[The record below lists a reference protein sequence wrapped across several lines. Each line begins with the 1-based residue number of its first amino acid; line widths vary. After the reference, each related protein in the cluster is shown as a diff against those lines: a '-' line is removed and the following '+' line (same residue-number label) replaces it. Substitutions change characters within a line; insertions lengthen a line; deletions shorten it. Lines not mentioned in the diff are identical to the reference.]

1 MEMKQNSI
9 FKKLLPVVIALAALG
24 IALLVYLFRF
34 IVGHDLLISPLGSS
48 RTASFSK
55 ILVKPLEKY
64 TVLNLEKYPAKP
76 AEIVK
81 EKVLLDDPQYTSY
94 LISFQSDNKKVSGML
109 NVPIGSPPVGGFPVI
124 VMFRGYVD
132 PTIYQ
137 TGVGT
142 QRAAEF
148 FAKNGLITF
157 APDFFG
163 YGESAKQSEDIMEER
178 FQTYTVVL
186 DTLST
191 VVNIEKADPTKIGV
205 WGHSNGGQI
214 ALTILEAT
222 QKEYPTTLWAPVS
235 KPFPFSVL
243 YYTDE
248 SQDRGKF
255 LRREIADFEKDYDAD
270 LYSITDYFDRI
281 KAPIQL
287 HQGNADDAVPQK
299 WSDELAKILEKAKV
313 KVTYFTYPGAD
324 HNLIPAWN
332 TVVERDLQ
340 FFQKNLQ

>member
-1 MEMKQNSI
+1 MENQNNI
-9 FKKLLPVVIALAALG
+9 FKKLLPVVLALVALG

-48 RTASFSK
+48 GTASFSK
-55 ILVKPLEKY
+55 ILEKPLEKY
-64 TVLNLEKYPAKP
+64 TVLNLEKYPAK
-76 AEIVK
+76 ASEIVK

-94 LISFQSDNKKVSGML
+94 LISFQSDGKKVSGMM
-109 NVPIGSPPVGGFPVI
+109 NVPVESPPVGGFPVI

-142 QRAAEF
+142 QRAAEV

-178 FQTYTVVL
+178 FQTYTVAL
-186 DTLST
+186 DALATIA
-191 VVNIEKADPTKIGV
+191 NIEKADTGKVGI
-205 WGHSNGGQI
+205 WTHSNGGQI

-255 LRREIADFEKDYDAD
+255 LRREIANFEKDYDTD

-281 KAPIQL
+281 SAPIQL
-287 HQGNADDAVPQK
+287 HQGSADDAVPQK

-313 KVTYFTYPGAD
+313 EATYFTYPGAD
-324 HNLIPAWN
+324 HNLMPSWN

-340 FFQKNLQ
+340 FFQKNFQ